1 MAIIGCLGLA
11 PNQVP
16 FEVSS
21 ETVRTLDSFQWSGSA
36 RYGVHQR
43 HAGNALTEFAGLD
56 PDQIAFDIVF
66 SAQLGTD
73 PMAEIWRLW
82 RFLRNGTT
90 LPLTIG
96 THGYGRYRW
105 TITSMSVKAKY
116 FDRNGEIYHAVVSL
130 KLQEY
135 LRD

>member
-1 MAIIGCLGLA
+1 MSIIGCLGLA
-11 PNQVP
+11 PNQVF
-16 FEVSS
+16 FEVSA
-21 ETVRTLDSFQWSGSA
+21 ETVRTLDNFQWSGST

-43 HAGNALTEFAGLD
+43 HAGNALTEYGGLD
-56 PDQIAFDIVF
+56 PDQISLDVIF
-66 SAQLGTD
+66 SAQLGTN
-73 PMAEIWRLW
+73 PMEEIWRLW

-105 TITSMSVKAKY
+105 TITGMSIKAKF

-135 LRD
+135 LRN

>member
-1 MAIIGCLGLA
+1 MAIIGCLGSEE
-11 PNQVP
+11 NQVL
-16 FEVSS
+16 FEVSA
-21 ETVRTLDSFQWSGSA
+21 ETVRTLDNFQWSGSA

-43 HAGNALTEFAGLD
+43 HAGNALTEFTGLD
-56 PDQIAFDIVF
+56 PDQIAFDVTF
-66 SAQLGTD
+66 SAELGVN
-73 PMAEIWRLW
+73 PMEEIWQLW

-105 TITSMSVKAKY
+105 TITSMSVKSKF
-116 FDRNGEIYHAVVSL
+116 FDCHGEIYHAVVSL

-135 LRD
+135 LRN

>member
-1 MAIIGCLGLA
+1 MAMIGCLGLP
-11 PNQVP
+11 PNQVV
-16 FEVSS
+16 FEVST
-21 ETVRTLDSFQWSGSA
+21 ETVRTFTNYQWSGSA

-43 HAGNALTEFAGLD
+43 HAGNALTEFTGLD
-56 PDQIAFDIVF
+56 PDQIAFDVTF
-66 SAQLGTD
+66 SAQLGIN
-73 PMAEIWRLW
+73 PMEEIWQLW

-105 TITSMSVKAKY
+105 TITSMNVKAQY

-135 LRD
+135 LRT

>member
-1 MAIIGCLGLA
+1 MSMIGCLGLP
-11 PNQVP
+11 PNQVV
-16 FEVSS
+16 FEVSR
-21 ETVRTLDSFQWSGSA
+21 ETVRTFTNYQWSGSA

-43 HAGNALTEFAGLD
+43 HAGNALTEFTGLD
-56 PDQIAFDIVF
+56 PDQIAFDVTF
-66 SAQLGTD
+66 SAQLGVN
-73 PMAEIWRLW
+73 PMEEIWQLW

-105 TITSMSVKAKY
+105 TITSMSVKAQY

-135 LRD
+135 LRT